1 MKKRYIVAI
10 IIVLLIILSIGGFFV
25 YNIMIENGRKYE
37 IAQIK
42 QYNYFVLKQQSG
54 YGVIDKKGNI
64 IVESEYED
72 VKIPNPEKAVFV
84 CYTGNSTKILNE
96 RRE

>member
-42 QYNYFVLKQQSG
+42 QYNYFVLKQQ
-54 YGVIDKKGNI
+54 
-64 IVESEYED
+64 
-72 VKIPNPEKAVFV
+72 
-84 CYTGNSTKILNE
+84 
-96 RRE
+96 